1 LASGVASSAPI
12 AARASRES
20 TLSDF
25 DDEIERAR
33 RVYTE
38 RAGNPTYSRLYG
50 AFAQANFFTV
60 QEREWVLADLLRRS
74 GLSSLAD
81 MDILDVGCGAGGE
94 LRRMTIMGADPERL
108 VGIDLM
114 PARIESARKAMPAS
128 RFEVGSAH
136 ELPFPDASF
145 DLVSQYVVFSSVAH
159 LGLRQAIAREML
171 RVLRPEGRILWYDIK
186 KLRPTADLVPIDLAE
201 IKSLFPG
208 CAIEMRP
215 VTLGWRAS
223 HSLVPR
229 SRTAALLAQKL
240 PGTKSHYAG
249 LIRPK
254 PVVAG

>member
-1 LASGVASSAPI
+1 M
-12 AARASRES
+12 
-20 TLSDF
+20 SDF
-25 DDEIERAR
+25 DEEIQRAR

-38 RAGNPTYSRLYG
+38 RAANPAFAKLYG
-50 AFAQANFFTV
+50 AFSPANFFTV

-74 GLSSLAD
+74 GLSSLAE

-94 LRRMTIMGADPERL
+94 LRRMTIMGADPARL
-108 VGIDLM
+108 VGIDLLQ
-114 PARIESARKAMPAS
+114 ARIEGARTAMPAS

-171 RVLRPEGRILWYDIK
+171 RVLRPDGRILWYDIR
-186 KLRPTADLVPIDLAE
+186 KLRATADLVPIDLAE

-208 CAIEMRP
+208 CSIEMRP

-229 SRTAALLAQKL
+229 SRTSALLLQKL
-240 PGTKSHYAG
+240 PGTRSHYAG

-254 PVVAG
+254 PQAAR